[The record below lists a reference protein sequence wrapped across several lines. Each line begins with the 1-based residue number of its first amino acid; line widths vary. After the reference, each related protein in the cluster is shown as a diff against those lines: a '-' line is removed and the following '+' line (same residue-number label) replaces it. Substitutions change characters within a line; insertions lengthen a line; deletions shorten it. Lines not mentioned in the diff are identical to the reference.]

1 MRAGTGQVLREEPR
15 DEDTFRSPIFGWGSR
30 VLSIA
35 YLVVITSLYAFLVS
49 LLKWSSVM
57 VLPVSLLYLACI
69 TLSYF
74 WNMGYGVTLWRRC
87 SFSKMNATSPSAKSH
102 YSWPSVSLIVPTYR
116 ESSDSIK
123 SMIDHF
129 GLVDYPRERI
139 HLYIC
144 DDAPDPFDKIEMEQM
159 CSGRDNVTYVS
170 RYSRI
175 GYKAGAVNNVLRRI
189 TSQYVICLDADHLPT
204 RNLVK
209 RLVES
214 IQSLGN
220 DFLMFPQYFRNENE
234 NNIARTTA
242 LMQKVDYV
250 FDRFARTVTNSA
262 FCVTTNW
269 IASTDTLH
277 AIGGL
282 DETTITED
290 LATGIVA
297 HANGFKIGVIED
309 ALAFGL
315 TPNKLDAWRKQQY
328 RWSYGTFHVA
338 RTVFKRYWRSL
349 SLSQVFDYLQ
359 CISWYLVGPLSFALY
374 LFPILSA
381 FGLGFL
387 KITNPLLFVSA
398 TLGIIG
404 FSWFASN
411 AASLRV
417 ARSLKRVIMKQAIG
431 LCVSDVYVK
440 ALLDNLRGKKPEF
453 HVTDKTKANHESINS
468 VFKSMKYHIAFFAA
482 GIAASFYLL
491 IHASSLVSV
500 VDLGWIWYNNIW
512 VLVGVVLARR

>member
-1 MRAGTGQVLREEPR
+1 M
-15 DEDTFRSPIFGWGSR
+15 
-30 VLSIA
+30 
-35 YLVVITSLYAFLVS
+35 
-49 LLKWSSVM
+49 
-57 VLPVSLLYLACI
+57 
-69 TLSYF
+69 
-74 WNMGYGVTLWRRC
+74 
-87 SFSKMNATSPSAKSH
+87 
-102 YSWPSVSLIVPTYR
+102 
-116 ESSDSIK
+116 DSIK

-129 GLVDYPRERI
+129 ELIDYPREKI

-144 DDAPDPFDKIEMEQM
+144 DDGPDPFDKIELEQE
-159 CSGRDNVTYVS
+159 CSAKENVTYVS
-170 RYSRI
+170 RYLRN
-175 GYKAGAVNNVLRRI
+175 GYKAGAVNNILRRI
-189 TSQYVICLDADHLPT
+189 NSQYVICLDADHLPT
-204 RNLVK
+204 KRLAK

-214 IQSLGN
+214 IPGSGR
-220 DFLMFPQYFRNENE
+220 DFLMFPQYFRNEDE

-250 FDRFARTVTNSA
+250 FDRFARTVTNPA

-269 IASTDTLH
+269 IAKTDTLR

-290 LATGIVA
+290 LATGILA
-297 HANGFKIGVIED
+297 HASGLKIGVIED

-338 RTVFKRYWRSL
+338 RTVFRRFWRSL
-349 SLSQVFDYLQ
+349 SFSQVFDYLQ

-387 KITNPLLFVSA
+387 RITNPLLFVAA
-398 TLGIIG
+398 TLGLIG

-417 ARSLKRVIMKQAIG
+417 ARSFKRVIMKQAIG
-431 LCVSDVYVK
+431 LCVSEVYVK

-453 HVTDKTKANHESINS
+453 HVTDKTRADHESIKPIL
-468 VFKSMKYHIAFFAA
+468 KSMKYHLAFFFA
-482 GIAASFYLL
+482 GVGASVYLL
-491 IHASSLVSV
+491 AHAMNLTSA
-500 VDLGWIWYNNIW
+500 VDLGWIWYNNLW
-512 VLVGVVLARR
+512 VLLGIILTRR

>member
-1 MRAGTGQVLREEPR
+1 MQAGTEHASSEQVERENP
-15 DEDTFRSPIFGWGSR
+15 FSSPIFGRGSR
-30 VLSIA
+30 VLSIIYIA
-35 YLVVITSLYAFLVS
+35 VITGLYTFLVS
-49 LLKWSSVM
+49 ILKWTNPA
-57 VLPVSLLYLACI
+57 VLPISALYLACI
-69 TLSYF
+69 SLSYF
-74 WNMGYGVTLWRRC
+74 WNLGYGVTLYRRC
-87 SFSKMNATSPSAKSH
+87 SYSSDIGVGRGNGFE
-102 YSWPSVSLIVPTYR
+102 YSWPSVSLIVPTYK
-116 ESSDSIK
+116 ESRSAIK

-129 GLVDYPRERI
+129 ELIDYPREKIR
-139 HLYIC
+139 LYIS
-144 DDAPDPFDKIEMEQM
+144 DDAPDPFDKIELGQTCNDAEH
-159 CSGRDNVTYVS
+159 VTYVS
-170 RYSRI
+170 RYNRR
-175 GYKAGAVNNVLRRI
+175 GYKAGAINNVLRKI
-189 TSQYVICLDADHLPT
+189 TSDYVICLDVDHLPT
-204 RNLVK
+204 PNLVK
-209 RLVES
+209 RLVQDIRS
-214 IQSLGN
+214 SGK

-234 NNIARTTA
+234 NSTTRTTA

-269 IASTDTLH
+269 IADAKALR

-297 HANGFKIGVIED
+297 HANGFKIGVIEC

-349 SLSQVFDYLQ
+349 SFSQVFDYLQ

-387 KITNPLLFVSA
+387 TITNPGLFVYA
-398 TLGIIG
+398 TLAIIG

-411 AASLRV
+411 AAALRV

-440 ALLDNLRGKKPEF
+440 ALLDNLRGKRPEF
-453 HVTDKTKANHESINS
+453 HVTDKTRADRES
-468 VFKSMKYHIAFFAA
+468 FKSVLKSLKYHIAFFLT
-482 GIAASFYLL
+482 GIAASLYLL
-491 IHASSLVSV
+491 IHALTLISA

-512 VLVGVVLARR
+512 VLMGLVWSRR

>member
-1 MRAGTGQVLREEPR
+1 MKTGTKQVSRGDAEHANA
-15 DEDTFRSPIFGWGSR
+15 FRSPAFGRGSR

-49 LLKWSSVM
+49 LLKWTEPI

-69 TLSYF
+69 SLSYF
-74 WNMGYGVTLWRRC
+74 WNMGYGVTLYRRC
-87 SFSKMNATSPSAKSH
+87 SFAKPEDVGSSEVSNH
-102 YSWPSVSLIVPTYR
+102 SWPSVSMIVPTYR
-116 ESSDSIK
+116 ESLHSIK
-123 SMIDHF
+123 SMIDRF
-129 GLVDYPRERI
+129 DLIDYPRERI

-144 DDAPDPFDKIEMEQM
+144 DDAPDPFDKIEMEEA
-159 CSGRDNVTYVS
+159 CSVRRNVTYVS
-170 RYSRI
+170 RYDRK
-175 GYKAGAVNNVLRRI
+175 GYKAGAVNNILRRI
-189 TSQYVICLDADHLPT
+189 SSQYLICLDADHLPT
-204 RNLVK
+204 KRMVK

-214 IQSLGN
+214 IQGSGK

-269 IASTDTLH
+269 IAKTNTLRS
-277 AIGGL
+277 IGGL

-297 HANGFKIGVIED
+297 HAHGLRIGVIED

-338 RTVFKRYWRSL
+338 RTVFKRFWRSL
-349 SLSQVFDYLQ
+349 SFSQIFDYVQ

-387 KITNPLLFVSA
+387 RITSPMLFVSA
-398 TLGIIG
+398 TLGLIG

-417 ARSLKRVIMKQAIG
+417 ARSFKRVIMKQAIG
-431 LCVSDVYVK
+431 LFVSDVYAK
-440 ALLDNLRGKKPEF
+440 ALLDNLRGRKPEF
-453 HVTDKTKANHESINS
+453 HVTDKTMADHESIKPIL
-468 VFKSMKYHIAFFAA
+468 KSMKYHLAFFAA
-482 GIAASFYLL
+482 GVAASIYLL
-491 IHASSLVSV
+491 THAMSLISA
-500 VDLGWIWYNNIW
+500 VDLGWIWYNNLW
-512 VLVGVVLARR
+512 VLLGIILSRR

>member
-1 MRAGTGQVLREEPR
+1 MKAGTKQVSREDAEHAYA
-15 DEDTFRSPIFGWGSR
+15 FRSPSFGRGSR

-49 LLKWSSVM
+49 LLRWTEPS
-57 VLPVSLLYLACI
+57 VLPVSLFYLACI
-69 TLSYF
+69 SLSYF
-74 WNMGYGVTLWRRC
+74 WNMGYGATLYRRC
-87 SFSKMNATSPSAKSH
+87 YFAKTKDTSHDEVSD
-102 YSWPSVSLIVPTYR
+102 YSWPSVSIIVPTYR
-116 ESSDSIK
+116 ESLDSIK
-123 SMIDHF
+123 SMIERF
-129 GLVDYPRERI
+129 ELLDYPRERI

-144 DDAPDPFDKIEMEQM
+144 DDAPDPFDKIEMEQA
-159 CSGRDNVTYVS
+159 CSARENVTYVS
-170 RYSRI
+170 LYSRN
-175 GYKAGAVNNVLRRI
+175 GYKAGAVNYVLRRI
-189 TSQYVICLDADHLPT
+189 NSQYVICLDADHVPT
-204 RNLVK
+204 ERMAK
-209 RLVES
+209 RLVKS
-214 IQSLGN
+214 IQGSST
-220 DFLMFPQYFRNENE
+220 DFLMFPQYFRNEDE

-242 LMQKVDYV
+242 LMQRVDYV

-269 IASTDTLH
+269 IAKTDTLR

-290 LATGIVA
+290 LATGILA
-297 HANGFKIGVIED
+297 HASGLKIGVIED

-338 RTVFKRYWRSL
+338 RTVFRRFWRSL
-349 SLSQVFDYLQ
+349 SFSQVFDYLQ

-387 KITNPLLFVSA
+387 RITNPLLFVAA
-398 TLGIIG
+398 TLGLIG

-417 ARSLKRVIMKQAIG
+417 ARSFKRVIMKQAIG
-431 LCVSDVYVK
+431 LCVSDVYAK
-440 ALLDNLRGKKPEF
+440 ALLDNLRGKRPEF
-453 HVTDKTKANHESINS
+453 HVTDKTKADRESIKPIL
-468 VFKSMKYHIAFFAA
+468 KSMKYHLAFFFA
-482 GIAASFYLL
+482 GVGASFYLL
-491 IHASSLVSV
+491 VHAMSLISA
-500 VDLGWIWYNNIW
+500 VDLGWIWYNNLW
-512 VLVGVVLARR
+512 VVFGMILTRR

>member
-1 MRAGTGQVLREEPR
+1 MRGGTEQVSRKSRKP
-15 DEDTFRSPIFGWGSR
+15 EDIFRSPVFGRGSR

-35 YLVVITSLYAFLVS
+35 YLAVITSLYVFLVS
-49 LLKWSSVM
+49 LLKWSDVT
-57 VLPVSLLYLACI
+57 VLPVSLLYLGCI
-69 TLSYF
+69 SLSYF
-74 WNMGYGVTLWRRC
+74 WNMGYGVTLYRRC
-87 SFSKMNATSPSAKSH
+87 SFSKINDTGRVEEAG
-102 YSWPSVSLIVPTYR
+102 YSWPSVSIIVPTYKESR
-116 ESSDSIK
+116 ESIK

-129 GLVDYPRERI
+129 ELIGYPREKI
-139 HLYIC
+139 HLYVC
-144 DDAPDPFDKIEMEQM
+144 DDVPDPFDKVEVEGM
-159 CSGRDNVTYVS
+159 CRASENVIYVS
-170 RYSRI
+170 RYSRR
-175 GYKAGAVNNVLRRI
+175 GYKAGAVNNVLRGI

-204 RNLVK
+204 KSMVK
-209 RLVES
+209 RLVEG
-214 IQSLGN
+214 IQDSGK

-269 IASTDTLH
+269 IAKTETLRT
-277 AIGGL
+277 IGGL

-338 RTVFKRYWRSL
+338 RTVFRGYWRYL
-349 SLSQVFDYLQ
+349 SFSQVFDYLQ
-359 CISWYLVGPLSFALY
+359 CISWYLVGPLSFILY

-381 FGLGFL
+381 FGIGFL
-387 KITNPLLFVSA
+387 TITNPWLFVSA
-398 TLGIIG
+398 TLGIIT

-411 AASLRV
+411 IATLRV

-440 ALLDNLRGKKPEF
+440 ALLDNLRRKRPEF
-453 HVTDKTKANHESINS
+453 HVTDKTRADHESIKS
-468 VFKSMKYHIAFFAA
+468 VLKSMKYHIAFFSA
-482 GIAASFYLL
+482 GIAANLYLL
-491 IHASSLVSV
+491 SHALSLVSG

-512 VLVGVVLARR
+512 VLIGFVLTRR

>member
-1 MRAGTGQVLREEPR
+1 MKAGTKQVSREGIEHANV
-15 DEDTFRSPIFGWGSR
+15 FRSPVFGRGSR

-35 YLVVITSLYAFLVS
+35 YLVVITSLYGFLVS
-49 LLKWSSVM
+49 LLKWTQPV
-57 VLPVSLLYLACI
+57 VLPVSVLYLACI
-69 TLSYF
+69 SLSYF
-74 WNMGYGVTLWRRC
+74 WNVGYGVTLYRRC
-87 SFSKMNATSPSAKSH
+87 SFAKSRLGEVSD
-102 YSWPSVSLIVPTYR
+102 YSWPSVSIIVPTYR
-116 ESSDSIK
+116 EPIDSIK
-123 SMIDHF
+123 SMIDRF
-129 GLVDYPRERI
+129 ELIDYPRERLR
-139 HLYIC
+139 LYIC
-144 DDAPDPFDKIEMEQM
+144 DDAPDPFDKIEMEQT
-159 CSGRDNVTYVS
+159 CSARDNVTYVS
-170 RYSRI
+170 RYNRS

-189 TSQYVICLDADHLPT
+189 NSQYVICLDADHLPT
-204 RNLVK
+204 KRLVK

-214 IQSLGN
+214 IHDSDN
-220 DFLMFPQYFRNENE
+220 DFLMFPQYFRNEDE

-269 IASTDTLH
+269 IAKTGTL
-277 AIGGL
+277 ATIGGL

-290 LATGIVA
+290 LATGILA
-297 HANGFKIGVIED
+297 HANGLKIGVIED

-338 RTVFKRYWRSL
+338 RTVFRRFWRSL
-349 SLSQVFDYLQ
+349 SFSQVFDYLQ

-387 KITNPLLFVSA
+387 RITSPLLFVAA
-398 TLGIIG
+398 TLGLIG

-417 ARSLKRVIMKQAIG
+417 ARSFKRVIMKQAIG
-431 LCVSDVYVK
+431 LCVSDVYAK

-453 HVTDKTKANHESINS
+453 HVTDKTRADHESIKPIL
-468 VFKSMKYHIAFFAA
+468 KSMKYHLAFFFA
-482 GIAASFYLL
+482 GVAASLYPG
-491 IHASSLVSV
+491 
-500 VDLGWIWYNNIW
+500 D
-512 VLVGVVLARR
+512 R

>member
-1 MRAGTGQVLREEPR
+1 MRAGTEQVSRE
-15 DEDTFRSPIFGWGSR
+15 DIAHANVFRSPVFGRGSR
-30 VLSIA
+30 ILSIA
-35 YLVVITSLYAFLVS
+35 YLAVITSLYGFLVS
-49 LLKWSSVM
+49 LLKWTNPII
-57 VLPVSLLYLACI
+57 LPVSLLYLACI
-69 TLSYF
+69 SLSYF
-74 WNMGYGVTLWRRC
+74 WNMGYGVTLYRRC
-87 SFSKMNATSPSAKSH
+87 SFAKISDRRH
-102 YSWPSVSLIVPTYR
+102 IEGSDYAWPSVSIIVPTYR
-116 ESSDSIK
+116 ESIDSIK

-129 GLVDYPRERI
+129 ELIDYPRERV

-144 DDAPDPFDKIEMEQM
+144 DDAPDPFDKIEVEQF
-159 CSGRDNVTYVS
+159 CSARDNVTYVS
-170 RYSRI
+170 RYSRR

-189 TSQYVICLDADHLPT
+189 TSQYLICLDADHLPT
-204 RNLVK
+204 RSTVK

-214 IQSLGN
+214 IQGSGK

-269 IASTDTLH
+269 IANTDTLL

-282 DETTITED
+282 EETTITED

-297 HANGFKIGVIED
+297 HANGFKIGVIDD

-328 RWSYGTFHVA
+328 RWSYGTLHVA
-338 RTVFKRYWRSL
+338 RTVFKRYWRFL
-349 SLSQVFDYLQ
+349 SFSQLFDYLQ

-374 LFPILSA
+374 LFPIISA

-387 KITNPLLFVSA
+387 TITNPWLFVST

-417 ARSLKRVIMKQAIG
+417 ARSVKRVIMKQAIG

-440 ALLDNLRGKKPEF
+440 ALLDNLRGKRPEF
-453 HVTDKTKANHESINS
+453 QVTDKTKADHESIKS
-468 VFKSMKYHIAFFAA
+468 VLKSMKYHVAFFSS
-482 GIAASFYLL
+482 GIAATLYLL
-491 IHASSLVSV
+491 SHAMNLISA

-512 VLVGVVLARR
+512 VLLGIILTRR

>member
-1 MRAGTGQVLREEPR
+1 MRTGTEQVSR
-15 DEDTFRSPIFGWGSR
+15 DKAEHENAFRSPVFGRGSR

-35 YLVVITSLYAFLVS
+35 YLIVITSLYGFLVS
-49 LLKWSSVM
+49 LLKWTQPI

-69 TLSYF
+69 SLSYF
-74 WNMGYGVTLWRRC
+74 WNMGYGVTLYRRC
-87 SFSKMNATSPSAKSH
+87 SFSKINATGDGEETQ
-102 YSWPSVSLIVPTYR
+102 YSWPSVSIIVPTYR
-116 ESSDSIK
+116 EPIDSIK

-129 GLVDYPRERI
+129 ELIDYPRERI

-144 DDAPDPFDKIEMEQM
+144 DDAPDPFDKIEMEQT
-159 CSGRDNVTYVS
+159 CSARENVTYVS
-170 RYSRI
+170 RYGRS

-189 TSQYVICLDADHLPT
+189 NSQYVICLDADHLPT
-204 RNLVK
+204 KRMVK

-214 IQSLGN
+214 IQDSGR
-220 DFLMFPQYFRNENE
+220 DFLMFPQYFRNEDE

-269 IASTDTLH
+269 IARTDTLSD
-277 AIGGL
+277 IGGL

-297 HANGFKIGVIED
+297 HANGLKIGVIED

-338 RTVFKRYWRSL
+338 RTVFKRYWASL
-349 SLSQVFDYLQ
+349 SFSQVFDYLQ

-387 KITNPLLFVSA
+387 TITNPWLFVSA

-411 AASLRV
+411 AAALRV
-417 ARSLKRVIMKQAIG
+417 ARSFKRVIMKQAIG
-431 LCVSDVYVK
+431 LCVSDVYVR
-440 ALLDNLRGKKPEF
+440 ALMDNLRGKKPEF
-453 HVTDKTKANHESINS
+453 HVTDKTKADHENIKPI
-468 VFKSMKYHIAFFAA
+468 FRSMKYHLAFFFA
-482 GIAASFYLL
+482 GIGASFYLL
-491 IHASSLVSV
+491 SHAVNLISL
-500 VDLGWIWYNNIW
+500 VDLGWIWYNNLW
-512 VLVGVVLARR
+512 VLLGIILARR